1 MLGLGLTIQQ
11 KQQEAKPLICLYNV
25 GVSLENMKTVGVT
38 RVMIRVTLKIDFE
51 TKQIPILY

>member
-25 GVSLENMKTVGVT
+25 GVEFGEHEDSRSNES
-38 RVMIRVTLKIDFE
+38 DDQSDSE
-51 TKQIPILY
+51 E